1 MQSDARLPGTMTSA
15 NHDLRNHD
23 FGDLTAGGFDSG
35 LAGRDRVRAILRLI
49 EPCDAT
55 GFRKVRVGG
64 EGDGG
69 YVMLDDFAGVA
80 AAYSLGI
87 DSDASWD
94 AAVAA
99 RGIDVFQYDHTVD
112 GPPEAN
118 PRFRFRRCGIAGKDR
133 APFRSLPSLMEENG
147 HLAGGGDLLLK
158 CDIEAAEWE
167 ALAALT
173 PEHLGLFRQIVVEF
187 HGLRDLHVPE
197 FAAIAG
203 PVLAALTA
211 GHRVVHVHG
220 NNCAGYAIT
229 AGLPVPTVL
238 ELTFARRDGKRF
250 TRPRR
255 PFPTGLDRPN
265 DPAAADYALGFF
277 RF

>member
-1 MQSDARLPGTMTSA
+1 MTLAS
-15 NHDLRNHD
+15 HE
-23 FGDLTAGGFDSG
+23 FGDLAAGGFDNG
-35 LAGRDRVRAILRLI
+35 LAGYERVRSILRLI
-49 EPCDAT
+49 EPRDAR

-69 YVMLDDFAGVA
+69 YVMLDDFSGIA

-87 DSDASWD
+87 STDVTWD
-94 AAVAA
+94 AAIAA
-99 RGIDVFQYDHTVD
+99 RGIDVFQYDHTVA
-112 GPPEAN
+112 GPPETN
-118 PRFRFRRCGIAGKDR
+118 PRFHFRRCGIAGADR

-147 HLAGGGDLLLK
+147 HLAAGGDLLLK

-167 ALAALT
+167 ALAALGL
-173 PEHLGLFRQIVVEF
+173 EHLGLFRQIVVEF
-187 HGLRDLHVPE
+187 HGLRDLHVPR

-211 GHRVVHVHG
+211 QHRVVHVHG
-220 NNCAGYAIT
+220 NNYAAYAVT

-238 ELTFARRDGKRF
+238 ELTFSRCDDKRF

-255 PFPTGLDRPN
+255 TFPTRLDRPN
-265 DPAAADYALGFF
+265 NPGVADHALGVF

>member
-1 MQSDARLPGTMTSA
+1 MTSA
-15 NHDLRNHD
+15 AYD
-23 FGDLTAGGFDSG
+23 FGDLAAGGVDNG
-35 LAGRDRVRAILRLI
+35 LAGHGRARAILRLI

-87 DSDASWD
+87 STDVTWD
-94 AAVAA
+94 AAIAA
-99 RGIDVFQYDHTVD
+99 RGIDVFQYDHTVA

-118 PRFRFRRCGIAGKDR
+118 PRFRFHRTGIAGKDR

-147 HLAGGGDLLLK
+147 HLPGSGDLLLK

-167 ALAALT
+167 ALAALA

-187 HGLRDLHVPE
+187 HGLRDLHVPA
-197 FAAIAG
+197 FAAFAG
-203 PVLAALTA
+203 PVFAALAAE
-211 GHRVVHVHG
+211 HRVVHVHG
-220 NNCAGYAIT
+220 NNCAAYAVT

-238 ELTFARRDGKRF
+238 ELTFVRRDGKRF

-255 PFPTGLDRPN
+255 PFPTKLDRPN
-265 DPAAADYALGFF
+265 DPGAADHALGFF